1 MIVIDDRFCKGCGIC
16 IRFCPKHSLEI
27 SKEVNSRG
35 YYMPYVVD
43 ASVCS
48 DCRQC
53 QMLCPDFA
61 IFIVKDEE
69 SGDG

>member
-61 IFIVKDEE
+61 IYVEDSGADE
-69 SGDG
+69 